1 MTVDLFDVDDALE
14 AEDKKLGRIR
24 NALRWKLR
32 AKERGEEE
40 LREATEASEES
51 VPPEAH

>member
-1 MTVDLFDVDDALE
+1 MTVELFDVDRALE
-14 AEDKKLGRIR
+14 AEDTKLERIR
-24 NALRWKLR
+24 RALNWKLR

-40 LREATEASEES
+40 LEAAIEASEES